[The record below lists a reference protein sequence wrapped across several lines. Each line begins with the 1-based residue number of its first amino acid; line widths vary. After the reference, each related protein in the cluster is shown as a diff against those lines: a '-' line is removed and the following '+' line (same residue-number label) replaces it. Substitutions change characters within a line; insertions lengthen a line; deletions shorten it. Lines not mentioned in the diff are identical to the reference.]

1 MSTLKLRTESMIG
14 KLIQGTDF
22 QGCLSYVLDKLGADR
37 LGGNAIGSTVTE
49 LTSEFDR
56 LRQRRPTLNQ
66 AVYHLSLSLAPG
78 EFLSDSAWDDL
89 VQQYLGR
96 MNITRNP
103 YVLVRHTDT
112 DCDHVHIVASR
123 IRYDGSV
130 IDDSWDYTRS
140 QAILRDLEAEYNL
153 NPVAPSQSTDRRA
166 ATRRQLEKEKQ
177 TGQPTAKATLQRLI
191 NEAIPLATTLA
202 DLRDRLEEKAVSTR
216 FTYSKNGILKG
227 ISFAYEGI
235 ALAGHHLGQAYS
247 LPALRRRLPVPDEVE
262 ARSSISAQAAQI
274 QTAIESNTATSLGE
288 FIDQLQQRGVTV
300 HLKSKRRSR
309 QRQVSS
315 FSYAIGSVSFL
326 DSDLGDGDEFTFRQL
341 RQRQFANED
350 LLLAPFVSSVEP
362 EVQSTSPTR
371 QLYEF
376 LAKSLSRDGQARS
389 PEELDQD
396 IARYLV
402 QNGTQADVKAL
413 VYSPQFQRLKQQDL
427 DQAERYLR
435 ELLQTALQEQ
445 QASSTEHQ
453 QTGR

>member
-1 MSTLKLRTESMIG
+1 MIG

-49 LTSEFDR
+49 LTSEFDC

-140 QAILRDLEAEYNL
+140 QAILRGLEAEYNL

-216 FTYSKNGILKG
+216 FTYS
-227 ISFAYEGI
+227 
-235 ALAGHHLGQAYS
+235 
-247 LPALRRRLPVPDEVE
+247 
-262 ARSSISAQAAQI
+262 
-274 QTAIESNTATSLGE
+274 
-288 FIDQLQQRGVTV
+288 
-300 HLKSKRRSR
+300 
-309 QRQVSS
+309 
-315 FSYAIGSVSFL
+315 
-326 DSDLGDGDEFTFRQL
+326 
-341 RQRQFANED
+341 
-350 LLLAPFVSSVEP
+350 
-362 EVQSTSPTR
+362 
-371 QLYEF
+371 
-376 LAKSLSRDGQARS
+376 
-389 PEELDQD
+389 
-396 IARYLV
+396 
-402 QNGTQADVKAL
+402 
-413 VYSPQFQRLKQQDL
+413 
-427 DQAERYLR
+427 
-435 ELLQTALQEQ
+435 
-445 QASSTEHQ
+445 
-453 QTGR
+453 